1 MQQLIIDQ
9 LTSIVEKL
17 IKESDIDDLDYQI
30 KLQENK
36 DKEHGDYASNIAM
49 VIAKSFG
56 SNPKDLAEKISK
68 TFKLDDQ
75 VLKVEVAG
83 PGFINFFVSELMH
96 SEILKTIDSEKEKYG
111 HNKSKLGKVLIE
123 YVSSNPTGPLHVGH
137 GRGAVF
143 GSVLAKLL
151 TAAGH
156 EVDEEYYV
164 NDYGRQ
170 MNILALSVF
179 LRRLEWGGIDERTY
193 IYPSL
198 CYQGDYIKLIAKD
211 LPSYREMREGY
222 NDNNRPSGYSFDS
235 IISPNRPFLGMGKRG
250 NTEEGIDLMIS
261 KAQRILNEEIFRD
274 PSKYQGDEVFSELR
288 TYALNQILN
297 MIKTDLIKLGVNHN
311 LWFFESSLYSEEK
324 GEDSKVNIAI
334 SELTSNNFVYEEEGA
349 LWFKSSEFKDDKDR
363 VLQRSNGEYTYFSSD
378 VAYHLDKYNR
388 SYDRII
394 NIWGSDH
401 HGYLPRVKAAMEAS
415 GKDTNKLE
423 VIFIQ
428 FANLV
433 RDGKKISMST
443 RSGEFITLS
452 ELIDEVTAD
461 AARFFYINR
470 KADQHLEFDL
480 ELAKKQSK
488 DNPLYYIQY
497 AHARICSVFNKVEYD
512 LEEGHKNVSLSLL
525 NAEKEIE
532 IQKHLA
538 SFPTLIEKSAE
549 SNEPHLICYYLKD
562 LASLFHS
569 YYNSEKFIVDDVNLM
584 NSRMFLLKGIKQ
596 VIFNGCE
603 ILGVNSPEE
612 M

>member
-30 KLQENK
+30 NLQENK
-36 DKEHGDYASNIAM
+36 DKGHGDYASNIAM
-49 VIAKSFG
+49 VLAKSFG

-170 MNILALSVF
+170 MSILTVSVWLRYIQKSKQDVTMSAL
-179 LRRLEWGGIDERTY
+179 G
-193 IYPSL
+193 
-198 CYQGDYIKLIAKD
+198 YQGDYIKLIADELTKASKD
-211 LPSYREMREGY
+211 KYLLSDKDHEQLLSLLKIQKDEKDIDSLVTFMQKTFTEGFTEIRSFAL
-222 NDNNRPSGYSFDS
+222 DNMLN
-235 IISPNRPFLGMGKRG
+235 IIKN
-250 NTEEGIDLMIS
+250 DLM
-261 KAQRILNEEIFRD
+261 RF
-274 PSKYQGDEVFSELR
+274 
-288 TYALNQILN
+288 
-297 MIKTDLIKLGVNHN
+297 GVNHN
-311 LWFFESSLYSEEK
+311 LWFFESSLYDEEQE
-324 GEDSKVNIAI
+324 EDCKANKAI
-334 SELTSNNFVYEEEGA
+334 SELNSKNYVYEKDGA

-363 VLQRSNGEYTYFSSD
+363 VLQRSNSDHTYFSSD
-378 VAYHLDKYNR
+378 VAYHLDKYIR

-401 HGYLPRVKAAMEAS
+401 HGYLPRVRAAMKAL
-415 GKDTNKLE
+415 DQDINKLE
-423 VIFIQ
+423 VVFIQ

-433 RDGKKISMST
+433 RNGEKIAMST

-452 ELIDEVTAD
+452 ELLDEVTPE

-480 ELAKKQSK
+480 ELAKEQSK

-497 AHARICSVFNKVEYD
+497 AHARICSVFNKAEYKP
-512 LEEGHKNVSLSLL
+512 EEDNTNLDLSLL
-525 NAEKEIE
+525 TSSKEIE
-532 IQKHLA
+532 IQKQLA
-538 SFPTLIEKSAE
+538 AFPSLIEKSAR
-549 SNEPHLICYYLKD
+549 SNDTHLICYYLKD
-562 LASLFHS
+562 LAGLFHG
-569 YYNSEKFIVDDVNLM
+569 YYNNEKFIIEDKELM
-584 NSRMFLLKGIKQ
+584 LSRLFLLKGVKQ
-596 VIFNGCE
+596 VIFNGLE
-603 ILGVNSPEE
+603 ILGVSAPKK

>member
-9 LTSIVEKL
+9 LTLIVQSIL
-17 IKESDIDDLDYQI
+17 KESDISNSDYKI
-30 KLQENK
+30 RLQENK

-49 VIAKSFG
+49 ILAKDLSLN
-56 SNPKDLAEKISK
+56 SKDLADQISNE
-68 TFKLDDQ
+68 FPLDNQ
-75 VLKVEVAG
+75 ILKVEVAG
-83 PGFINFFVSELMH
+83 PGFINFFVSKETHAQVLN
-96 SEILKTIDSEKEKYG
+96 TIDLEKEKYG
-111 HNKSKLGKVLIE
+111 HSKKKLGKVLIE

-151 TAAGH
+151 RAAGH

-170 MNILALSVF
+170 LSILTVSVW
-179 LRRLEWGGIDERTY
+179 LRYLQNSNEEIIMSDLG
-193 IYPSL
+193 
-198 CYQGDYIKLIAKD
+198 YQGDYIKLIAEGLVKENKEKYLLSSEEHESVMSLLKVQKD
-211 LPSYREMREGY
+211 ESDIDSLISFMQKTLADGFLEIRSFAL
-222 NDNNRPSGYSFDS
+222 DN
-235 IISPNRPFLGMGKRG
+235 M
-250 NTEEGIDLMIS
+250 
-261 KAQRILNEEIFRD
+261 LN
-274 PSKYQGDEVFSELR
+274 
-288 TYALNQILN
+288 
-297 MIKTDLIKLGVNHN
+297 LIKEDLDKFGVNHN
-311 LWFFESSLYSEEK
+311 LWFFESSLYREDK
-324 GEDSKVNIAI
+324 GNKSKANEAI
-334 SELTSNNFVYEEEGA
+334 SKLTSNNYVYEEDGA

-388 SYDRII
+388 AYDRII

-401 HGYLPRVKAAMEAS
+401 HGYLPRVRAAMEAS
-415 GKDTNKLE
+415 GKDTEKLE
-423 VIFIQ
+423 VVFIQ
-428 FANLV
+428 FANLI
-433 RDGKKISMST
+433 RNGEKISMST
-443 RSGEFITLS
+443 RSGEFISLK
-452 ELIDEVTAD
+452 ELLEEVTSD

-480 ELAKKQSK
+480 ELAKEESK

-497 AHARICSVFNKVEYD
+497 AHARICSVFNKVKYD
-512 LEEGHKNVSLSLL
+512 FTTDHKELNLSLL
-525 NAEKEIE
+525 STEKEIE

-538 SFPTLIEKSAE
+538 NFPALIEKSAK
-549 SNEPHLICYYLKD
+549 SNDPHLICYYLKD

-569 YYNSEKFIVDDVNLM
+569 YYNSEKFIIEDVNLM

-596 VIFNGCE
+596 VIFNGLE